1 MENFYINRFGKKI
14 IFYLFFEG
22 YTTKVWGRPP
32 SEIDASWGS
41 QRVKGISISKVFIDY
56 FKRIFHLENK
66 NKETSLIESFY
77 YPKYGP
83 GELYMKHWL
92 KKLKL

>member
-1 MENFYINRFGKKI
+1 MSSIWKTSILIDLVKI
-14 IFYLFFEG
+14 IFYLFEG

-83 GELYMKHWL
+83 GEFI
-92 KKLKL
+92 